1 MLRILSS
8 RKLSVKEYE
17 AIVLGPQASRL
28 PALSLTKK
36 VGLQHSRKWSWFF
49 STRAGGTPAVP
60 GRASLIKKGTAM
72 SKRLGVGFIGSGF
85 VAKFHLQAW
94 RGVRDADV
102 LGVYSPNPEHAAATA
117 ALARDLRVGNAPAF
131 SSIEDMVAAP
141 EIDCVWLCGPNH
153 QRLQNMQAICD
164 ALDAGKGKLIGI
176 ACEKQLARNV
186 GEARQMVQM
195 VERSG
200 LLHGYLEDQIFAPS
214 VTRGKEIMWTR
225 AAALTG
231 RPYLARA
238 AEEHSGPHAPW
249 FWRGELQGGG
259 VLNDMMCH
267 SVEVARFMLTK
278 PGAPRSS
285 IRPVKVSAQIASLK
299 WSRPENSDVLQKTMG
314 AEVDYQK
321 SPAEDFARATI
332 NYSDEDDNPLIVEV
346 TTSWSYVGAGLRLS
360 LEVLGPEYSLAM
372 NSLDSGLKLFL
383 SREVKGSAGE
393 DLVEKQNAE
402 QGLMPVLGN
411 EGAEYGYESQN
422 RYFVQSFLEGRQPE
436 ENFRAG
442 LEGPELLMTAS
453 MSAEQARTIPF
464 RPEGLETFVPLVA
477 QGRWRP
483 NK

>member
-1 MLRILSS
+1 
-8 RKLSVKEYE
+8 
-17 AIVLGPQASRL
+17 
-28 PALSLTKK
+28 
-36 VGLQHSRKWSWFF
+36 
-49 STRAGGTPAVP
+49 
-60 GRASLIKKGTAM
+60 M
-72 SKRLGVGFIGSGF
+72 SNKLGVGFIGSGF

-117 ALARDLRVGNAPAF
+117 ALARDLRVGNAHPF
-131 SSIEDMVAAP
+131 SSIEEMVAAP

-164 ALDAGKGKLIGI
+164 ALDSGKGKLIGI
-176 ACEKQLARNV
+176 ACEKPLARNV

-238 AEEHSGPHAPW
+238 AEEHSGPHSPW

-267 SVEVARFMLTK
+267 SVEVARFMLTR

-299 WSRPENSDVLQKTMG
+299 WSRPEYSDVLQKTMG

-360 LEVLGPEYSLAM
+360 LEVLGPEYSLNM

-411 EGAEYGYESQN
+411 EAAEYGYESQN
-422 RYFVQSFLEGRQPE
+422 RYFVQCFLDGRQPE

-442 LEGPELLMTAS
+442 LEVTELLMTAY
-453 MSAEQARTIPF
+453 MSAEQERTIPF
-464 RPEGLETFVPLVA
+464 RPEGLDTFVPLVA
-477 QGRWRP
+477 QGRWKAR
-483 NK
+483 